1 MLHNQSALALKLR
14 LLARRDTVVVSVP
27 FHLFDKI
34 EEPLADTHTETIHV
48 DGTPID
54 TPTN

>member
-1 MLHNQSALALKLR
+1 LALKLR

-48 DGTPID
+48 DGAPID